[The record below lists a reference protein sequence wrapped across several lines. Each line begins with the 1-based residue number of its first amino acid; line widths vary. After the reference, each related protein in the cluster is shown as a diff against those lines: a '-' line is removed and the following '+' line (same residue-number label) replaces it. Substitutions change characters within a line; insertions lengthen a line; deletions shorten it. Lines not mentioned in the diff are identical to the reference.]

1 MKLLLKE
8 DVENVGSVGDEVEV
22 KDGFGRNF
30 LIPSGKAILATPRN
44 LKAFNHQK
52 SVVQAKYRKFK
63 NAAEEVA
70 SKISA
75 ISCEFVKKVG
85 DTGKLFGSVT
95 SQDIADAV
103 SKQGVDIDKRKIQ
116 LKEPI
121 KALGDFTASYKVHP
135 EVTAEIKIKVVK
147 EESKEE
153 DSGKT
158 EEKTAEEK

>member
-70 SKISA
+70 AKISG

-95 SQDIADAV
+95 SQDIADALG
-103 SKQGVDIDKRKIQ
+103 KQGVDIDKRKVQ

-121 KALGDFTASYKVHP
+121 KALGEHTASYKVHP
-135 EVTAEIKIKVVK
+135 EVTAEIKIKVTKEEVK
-147 EESKEE
+147 EETPE
-153 DSGKT
+153 KT
-158 EEKTAEEK
+158 EEKPADEK

>member
-44 LKAFNHQK
+44 LKAFTHQK
-52 SVVQAKYRKFK
+52 NVVKAKYRKFK
-63 NAAEEVA
+63 NAAEETA
-70 SKISA
+70 SKISS

-95 SQDIADAV
+95 SQDIADSM

-135 EVTAEIKIKVVK
+135 EVTAEIKIKVTK
-147 EESKEE
+147 EEEP
-153 DSGKT
+153 KT
-158 EEKTAEEK
+158 EEKTAEEKE

>member
-52 SVVQAKYRKFK
+52 SLVQAKYRKFK
-63 NAAEEVA
+63 SAAEEVG

-95 SQDIADAV
+95 NQDIADAV

>member
-153 DSGKT
+153 SSGKT

>member
-135 EVTAEIKIKVVK
+135 EVIAEIKIKVTK
-147 EESKEE
+147 EESKTE

-158 EEKTAEEK
+158 EEKPAEEK

>member
-22 KDGFGRNF
+22 KNGFGRNF

-63 NAAEEVA
+63 NAAEEVG

-95 SQDIADAV
+95 NQDIADAV

-135 EVTAEIKIKVVK
+135 EVSAEIKIKVIK
-147 EESKEE
+147 EETKEE
-153 DSGKT
+153 TK
-158 EEKTAEEK
+158 